1 MHGFLVLKVYNINYH
16 CSFIN
21 LILYLDKN
29 LEHVKDQSMTDFMNS
44 CKRGGL
50 CTTGFSKISVS
61 SQLEK
66 HLPNMIQMVY
76 NFFRISYIVYLGLY

>member
-1 MHGFLVLKVYNINYH
+1 
-16 CSFIN
+16 
-21 LILYLDKN
+21 
-29 LEHVKDQSMTDFMNS
+29 MTDFMNS